1 MQNLI
6 NIETKN
12 INGELI
18 QTVNARDLHA
28 FLEIGKDFTTWI
40 KDRINQ
46 YGFVENQ
53 DYIIVENLS
62 SPKSGSAKSRQRLM
76 KDYYISIDMA
86 KELSMV
92 ERNEKGKQARQYFIE
107 CERRILQPKL
117 SNDPTNLGLPNFLDP
132 AESAIAWATQ
142 HKKVQLLGVQVK
154 QLVTEK
160 DCLKNLFKEGM
171 TPTQFSKMLNGVNSQ
186 QINHFLAE
194 RKWLYNESKSGIRW
208 RVASYARDKYLTE
221 KQSEISLHGAN
232 PFISYQPVLLKK
244 GAQRLYDLYLDYK
257 LPMKLTWNGSHTH
270 DKSIN
275 GIYLKH

>member
-1 MQNLI
+1 MKDLI

-28 FLEIGKDFTTWI
+28 FLEITTRFNDWINRRITEYDFE
-40 KDRINQ
+40 
-46 YGFVENQ
+46 ENI

-62 SPKSGSAKSRQRLM
+62 YSNLSSAKSRQRPM
-76 KDYYISIDMA
+76 KDYCISINMA

-107 CERRILQPKL
+107 CERRILQPQTLLPTKKELALMVIRAEEENEKL
-117 SNDPTNLGLPNFLDP
+117 
-132 AESAIAWATQ
+132 
-142 HKKVQLLGVQVK
+142 LLENK
-154 QLVTEK
+154 SLSTEV

-208 RVASYARDKYLTE
+208 RVSSCARDKYLTE
-221 KQSEISLHGAN
+221 KQSEISPHGAYR
-232 PFISYQPVLLKK
+232 FISYQPVLLKK
-244 GAQRLYDLYLDYK
+244 GAQRLYDLYMDYK
-257 LPMKLTWNGSHTH
+257 LPMKLTWNGTHTH
-270 DKSIN
+270 DKSIQ
-275 GIYLKH
+275 GIYLNH

>member
-1 MQNLI
+1 MKNLI
-6 NIETKN
+6 DIETRN

-18 QTVNARDLHA
+18 QTVNARALHA
-28 FLEIGKDFTTWI
+28 FLEIKSRFNDWI
-40 KDRINQ
+40 KNRIKEYN
-46 YGFVENQ
+46 F
-53 DYIIVENLS
+53 IENLDFITLT
-62 SPKSGSAKSRQRLM
+62 KNLVSGGSRV
-76 KDYYISIDMA
+76 DYHISLDMA

-107 CERRILQPKL
+107 CERRILQPQL
-117 SNDPTNLGLPNFLDP
+117 QVQTLLPTKKELALMVIR
-132 AESAIAWATQ
+132 AEEE
-142 HKKVQLLGVQVK
+142 KEQLLLENK
-154 QLVTEK
+154 TLSTEN
-160 DCLKNLFKEGM
+160 DCLKNLFKKGM

-221 KQSEISLHGAN
+221 KQSEISPHGADR
-232 PFISYQPVLLKK
+232 FISYQPVLLKK

-270 DKSIN
+270 DKSIQ

>member
-12 INGELI
+12 INGELS

-28 FLEIGKDFTTWI
+28 FLESKQKFADWI
-40 KDRINQ
+40 KDRIQQ
-46 YGFVENQ
+46 YGFIESQ
-53 DYIIVENLS
+53 DFIVILGKTPNGGR
-62 SPKSGSAKSRQRLM
+62 PAKE
-76 KDYYISIDMA
+76 YHISLDMA

-107 CERRILQPKL
+107 CERRILQPQL
-117 SNDPTNLGLPNFLDP
+117 QTLLPTKKELALMVIR
-132 AESAIAWATQ
+132 AEEE
-142 HKKVQLLGVQVK
+142 KEQLLLENK
-154 QLVTEK
+154 NLSTEN

-221 KQSEISLHGAN
+221 KQSEISPHGADR
-232 PFISYQPVLLKK
+232 FISYRPVLLKK

-270 DKSIN
+270 DKSIQ

>member
-12 INGELI
+12 ISGELI

-28 FLEIGKDFTTWI
+28 FLEITTRFNDWI
-40 KDRINQ
+40 NRRIAE
-46 YGFVENQ
+46 YSFEENI
-53 DYIIVENLS
+53 DYIIAENLS
-62 SPKSGSAKSRQRLM
+62 YSNLSSAKSRQRMM
-76 KDYYISIDMA
+76 KDYYIAIDMA

-107 CERRILQPKL
+107 CERRVLQPQL
-117 SNDPTNLGLPNFLDP
+117 HIQTLLPTKKELALMVVR
-132 AESAIAWATQ
+132 AEEE
-142 HKKVQLLGVQVK
+142 KEQLLLENK
-154 QLVTEK
+154 SLSTEN

-221 KQSEISLHGAN
+221 KQSEISPHGADR
-232 PFISYQPVLLKK
+232 FISYQPVLLKK

-270 DKSIN
+270 DKSIQ
-275 GIYLKH
+275 GIHLKH

>member
-40 KDRINQ
+40 KDRIKQ
-46 YGFVENQ
+46 YGFTENI
-53 DYIIVENLS
+53 DFIVFTNSGEN
-62 SPKSGSAKSRQRLM
+62 PFGGRPAK
-76 KDYYISIDMA
+76 KYHISLDMA

-107 CERRILQPKL
+107 CERRIFQPKL

-132 AESAIAWATQ
+132 AESAIAWAIQ

-154 QLVTEK
+154 QLVTEN

-257 LPMKLTWNGSHTH
+257 LPMKLTWNGAHTH